1 MELLLNLVWLLTATL
16 LLRSWVRQSPHRG
29 RNLTLQI
36 AALAMLLLIL
46 FPVISV
52 TDDLQAAQN
61 PAETE
66 TLLRR
71 GHSAA
76 SDPTSPA
83 PAFLPVPFFQGIALC
98 ALGLVLMAVV
108 AQSPQ
113 RPSLLRLEIR
123 PPPAA

>member
-1 MELLLNLVWLLTATL
+1 MELLLNLVWLLTAAL
-16 LLRSWVRQSPHRG
+16 LLRSWVRQSPRRG

-71 GHSAA
+71 GHFAS

-83 PAFLPVPFFQGIALC
+83 IASLPVPFFQGIALC